1 MNAIKIFYAD
11 DDDDDLL
18 FFNDAVEL
26 IAGDSDKMISLVT
39 YKNGE
44 KLIENIKCNE
54 EKNSVLFLDI
64 NMPYKS
70 GFQLLEEIRMQ
81 PDLDKFPVIM
91 YSTSADEGN
100 IVKSQNLGANYYVV
114 KPYDFND
121 LINMIKSFITINW
134 DNHIADFN
142 NFVYK

>member
-1 MNAIKIFYAD
+1 MNTIKIFYAD

-18 FFNDAVEL
+18 FFNDAVEQV
-26 IAGDSDKMISLVT
+26 AKVNKTTISLVT

-44 KLIENIKCNE
+44 KLIENIQRNE

-64 NMPYKS
+64 NMPFKS
-70 GFQLLEEIRMQ
+70 GFQLLAEIRNL
-81 PDLDKFPVIM
+81 PDLNQFPVIM
-91 YSTSADEGN
+91 YSTSSDEIN
-100 IVKSQNLGANYYVV
+100 ISKSQDLGANFYAV

-121 LINMIKSFITINW
+121 LISMINSFITINW
-134 DNHIADFN
+134 ESHKADFN